1 MDINFKSKIHKT
13 SYGSTS
19 NYVNSCSNVETRNI
33 FAIVRKF
40 HGGSIDL
47 SNVYLFLYQ
56 KASDNVGDGDEAH
69 MGEILEL
76 DVLEEL
82 QKTSDRDSPEAVE
95 RPVANHVLPNT

>member
-1 MDINFKSKIHKT
+1 MGQHQITKLLK
-13 SYGSTS
+13 
-19 NYVNSCSNVETRNI
+19 CRNV
-33 FAIVRKF
+33 FAIGQKF

>member
-1 MDINFKSKIHKT
+1 M
-13 SYGSTS
+13 
-19 NYVNSCSNVETRNI
+19 
-33 FAIVRKF
+33 
-40 HGGSIDL
+40 
-47 SNVYLFLYQ
+47 
-56 KASDNVGDGDEAH
+56 GDGDEAH

>member
-1 MDINFKSKIHKT
+1 MKKSFGFGKKIR
-13 SYGSTS
+13 Y
-19 NYVNSCSNVETRNI
+19 RNWTLVSVPER
-33 FAIVRKF
+33 FWSHTF

>member
-1 MDINFKSKIHKT
+1 MTCQQHKLQR
-13 SYGSTS
+13 
-19 NYVNSCSNVETRNI
+19 CSNFEIYV
-33 FAIVRKF
+33 FAIVQKF

-82 QKTSDRDSPEAVE
+82 QKTSDRDSPEGVE
-95 RPVANHVLPNT
+95 RPVANHVLPNTWKNQIQIFFINA